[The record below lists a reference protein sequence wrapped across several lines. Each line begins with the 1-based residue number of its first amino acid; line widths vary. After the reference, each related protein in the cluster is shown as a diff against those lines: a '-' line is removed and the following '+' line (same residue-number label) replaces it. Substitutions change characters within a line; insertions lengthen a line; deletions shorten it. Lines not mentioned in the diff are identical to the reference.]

1 MIFDDIDLKTTSDNT
16 LNIHVLYLDTVLEVV
31 YYVRDARLSSAGT
44 SEEAEVKLFEAKN
57 FDSLCIINI

>member
-31 YYVRDARLSSAGT
+31 YYVRYVRLSLAGISA
-44 SEEAEVKLFEAKN
+44 EAEVKLFEVKN
-57 FDSLCIINI
+57 LDSFSYYV